1 MQNVVSSENSEAKC
15 ELETSD
21 DVSRPLNLRDSNP
34 KLRSYSDVTMNEP
47 LEVDEFGAGTRTR
60 WMFLPWD
67 ARFSSSLL
75 GRSSSLESQKLKTP
89 TQNLDPL

>member
-1 MQNVVSSENSEAKC
+1 MVSMQNVVSSENSEAKC

-21 DVSRPLNLRDSNP
+21 DVSRPL
-34 KLRSYSDVTMNEP
+34 NEP